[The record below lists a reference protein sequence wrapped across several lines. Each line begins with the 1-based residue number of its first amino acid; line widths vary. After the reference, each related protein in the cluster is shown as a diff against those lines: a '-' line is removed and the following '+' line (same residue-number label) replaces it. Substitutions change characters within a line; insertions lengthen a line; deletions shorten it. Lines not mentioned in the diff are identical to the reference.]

1 METLPINLTE
11 TVSAVLGLL
20 VAFIPVVGIL
30 VRLAAKPVVEALLA
44 TRGEGA
50 RPADLDALKMRI
62 EALEHEVK
70 ELSGPGQRS
79 LPAPVPLRP

>member
-11 TVSAVLGLL
+11 TVCTVMALL
-20 VAFIPVVGIL
+20 LALIPVIGL
-30 VRLAAKPVVEALLA
+30 VVRFAAKPVVDALLA

-50 RPADLDALKMRI
+50 GPAALDALKMRI

-70 ELSGPGQRS
+70 ELSGQDQRS
-79 LPAPVPLRP
+79 LPTPVPLRR